1 VSIQVDEVQS
11 VPDGFGF
18 HLKASEYTWI
28 TLVFETK
35 EEAAAAHSHAAKAVA
50 HAKALKIVIR
60 GSRTCRVPVVTLL
73 RPPLVVTVT
82 VARCSLAVVTVAPR
96 WRPIA

>member
-1 VSIQVDEVQS
+1 MLSALQLPVCVCQRRRDVSIQVDEV

-35 EEAAAAHSHAAKAVA
+35 GEAEAAHSHAAKAVA
-50 HAKALKIVIR
+50 HAKALK
-60 GSRTCRVPVVTLL
+60 VVN
-73 RPPLVVTVT
+73 R
-82 VARCSLAVVTVAPR
+82 
-96 WRPIA
+96 

>member
-1 VSIQVDEVQS
+1 M

-35 EEAAAAHSHAAKAVA
+35 GEAEAAHSHAAKAMA
-50 HAKALKIVIR
+50 YAKALK
-60 GSRTCRVPVVTLL
+60 VVN
-73 RPPLVVTVT
+73 R
-82 VARCSLAVVTVAPR
+82 
-96 WRPIA
+96 